1 MNIKL
6 KNIIYGISLS
16 LAIGLTAGIKIGLY
30 VNKDIPL
37 GIVTI
42 VPGTNKVTQATWV
55 VKSYDK

>member
-30 VNKDIPL
+30 INQYIPL
-37 GIVTI
+37 GVVTI
-42 VPGTNKVTQATWV
+42 ERGTNKVTQATWV
-55 VKSYDK
+55 VKSYE